1 MFEKKIVLKHT
12 QLFNCITVQYI
23 KYILYKC
30 KHSVANNSLNMQ
42 ILGYLVYHFTVKG
55 VSQLL
60 ALALKGPHYYIE
72 EQDSV
77 IDPLI
82 IE

>member
-1 MFEKKIVLKHT
+1 
-12 QLFNCITVQYI
+12 
-23 KYILYKC
+23 
-30 KHSVANNSLNMQ
+30 MQ

>member
-1 MFEKKIVLKHT
+1 VLKHT

-30 KHSVANNSLNMQ
+30 KHSVANHSLNNNCMQ
-42 ILGYLVYHFTVKG
+42 ILGYLVKG

-77 IDPLI
+77 INPLI